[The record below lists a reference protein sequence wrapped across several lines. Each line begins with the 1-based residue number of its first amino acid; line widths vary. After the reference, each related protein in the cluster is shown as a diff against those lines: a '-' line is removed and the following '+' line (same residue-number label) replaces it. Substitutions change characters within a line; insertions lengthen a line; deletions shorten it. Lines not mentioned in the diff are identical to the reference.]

1 MPVFEENTMIIS
13 RIDHVSIAV
22 RDYEK
27 ARAFFEDVMGAVSGA
42 AAEDSNLQYFWHIF
56 TLGDMSRLELITPS
70 GEDTFLKNFL
80 RDKEGGVHHIT
91 LETPNIHEA
100 RRHLEEKNIPYFGF
114 SDIPE
119 LWSELY
125 IHPKHAFGALIQIM
139 QLGPEYHTIEPV
151 KRAQGKRWRIES
163 KENGYEFSFHH
174 PGGVE
179 PSLLLSKD
187 EAGELAKDLEKAL
200 DE

>member
-1 MPVFEENTMIIS
+1 MIS

-27 ARAFFEDVMGAVSGA
+27 ARAFFENVMGAVSGA

-91 LETPNIHEA
+91 LETPDIHEA
-100 RRHLEEKNIPYFGF
+100 RRHLEKENIPYFGF
-114 SDIPE
+114 SEIPD

-139 QLGPEYHTIEPV
+139 QLGPEYHTVEPV
-151 KRAQGKRWRIES
+151 KRAQGKRWKIEPNDS
-163 KENGYEFSFHH
+163 GCELSLHH

-179 PSLLLSKD
+179 LGRERRMGAS
-187 EAGELAKDLEKAL
+187 
-200 DE
+200 